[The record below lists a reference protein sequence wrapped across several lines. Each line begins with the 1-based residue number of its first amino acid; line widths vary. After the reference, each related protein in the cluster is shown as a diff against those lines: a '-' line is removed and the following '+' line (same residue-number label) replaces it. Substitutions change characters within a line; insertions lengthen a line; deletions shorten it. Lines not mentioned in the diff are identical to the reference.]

1 MRHLRRGQSNQKI
14 AIQNNIANGSAQTSP
29 RAKLRRGPRA
39 NSRGLTLGSRS
50 GPSMTNVLSMLLN
63 QLPLLGKWVLWSGQS
78 RPFRALESEAV
89 ARASLLRR
97 LAHSSGLGT
106 VGEEIATILT
116 IIRLSVR
123 SDPES
128 RRQVERII
136 YLGDCRKTRRRR
148 LAVRKVAMISFCVFM
163 ARPAFAEDVKVQTPV
178 DLFLPES
185 TSGVRLSPTMV
196 LHANVEATD
205 DYDTNIYNI
214 ENNKTSDAIA
224 IIKPLAVISSD
235 WSRHSLAL
243 QGSGEIRRY
252 ADNGSEN
259 SEQYDLRGIGSLDL
273 GDRMHFSAEGGYASL
288 IEPRGTVG
296 DTLFTD
302 RPIEFNKTWGGAEL
316 ARTGGIVE
324 LIVGGTIT
332 KLNYSSAT
340 KNGVPINLDFRDV
353 VVREATLRTNYRL
366 SPKVSAY
373 VQVNGNQVDYSQ
385 FLGYPRNSSGYAVFG
400 GLHYEISRLVDV
412 EGAVGYL
419 RQNFDDPLVKAA
431 NGLTFQL
438 NANWTPTPRWKI
450 TALGKRSVEPSPLPT
465 LPAIIHTDFEL
476 KAQRAVSDKVLVE
489 AGGAYVIDDYR
500 EVNRKER
507 RFVSDVALSY
517 RVSEHVLA
525 SVHGGYR
532 TRSSNITGL
541 SYDGFAFGVTLRG
554 AI

>member
-1 MRHLRRGQSNQKI
+1 MRDLQRGQSNQMI
-14 AIQNNIANGSAQTSP
+14 AIQNNMASGNAQTSP

-39 NSRGLTLGSRS
+39 DSRGRTLGSRN
-50 GPSMTNVLSMLLN
+50 GPSMTSVLSMLLN
-63 QLPLLGKWVLWSGQS
+63 QLPLLGRWVRLSGQS
-78 RPFRALESEAV
+78 RQFRELEPESAARGSLLRSL
-89 ARASLLRR
+89 ARASGL
-97 LAHSSGLGT
+97 SSI
-106 VGEEIATILT
+106 GEELSAIVT
-116 IIRLSVR
+116 IIRLSAR

-128 RRQVERII
+128 QRQMEHII

-148 LAVRKVAMISFCVFM
+148 MVVRKVAVISLCVFM

-205 DYDTNIYNI
+205 DYDSNIYNI

-243 QGSGEIRRY
+243 QASGEIRRY

-259 SEQYDLRGIGSLDL
+259 SEQYDLRGLGSLDL
-273 GDRMHFSAEGGYASL
+273 GERMHFSAEGGYASL

-302 RPIEFNKTWGGAEL
+302 RPIEFNKSYVGAEL
-316 ARTGGIVE
+316 SRTGGILE

-332 KLNYSSAT
+332 KLNYSNSM
-340 KNGVPINLDFRDV
+340 KNGVPIDLGFRDV
-353 VVREATLRTNYRL
+353 VVREGSIRTNYRL

-385 FLGYPRNSSGYAVFG
+385 NLGPRNSSGYAVFG
-400 GLHYEISRLVDV
+400 GLHYEISRLVDI

-419 RQNFDDPLVKAA
+419 RQNFDDPLAKSA

-438 NANWTPTPRWKI
+438 NASWTPTPMWKI
-450 TALGKRSVEPSPLPT
+450 TGVGKRSVEPSPLPT

-489 AGGAYVIDDYR
+489 AGGAYVIDDFR

-507 RFVSDVALSY
+507 RFISDVAVSY
-517 RVSEHVLA
+517 RVSENVLA

-541 SYDGFAFGVTLRG
+541 SYDGFAVGVTLRG